1 MVVIVVVTGFMVV
14 VVTVVILVFVVLCCV
29 MFVVVVVV
37 VYWLAQIN
45 PIGRCRSSIQ
55 LHTAGLSQGFEFNLS
70 CFSKEYFRRI
80 LQLHFMLLFRAVS
93 FKVRNGWV
101 ISNKQFHFHLTMIF

>member
-1 MVVIVVVTGFMVV
+1 MVVVDIVTGFMVVVV

-55 LHTAGLSQGFEFNLS
+55 LHTAGCLKVLSSIQVFFQKIFQEDFATSLYASFQG
-70 CFSKEYFRRI
+70 CFFQGQKRLGNF
-80 LQLHFMLLFRAVS
+80 Q
-93 FKVRNGWV
+93 
-101 ISNKQFHFHLTMIF
+101 

>member
-1 MVVIVVVTGFMVV
+1 MVVVDVVTGFMV
-14 VVTVVILVFVVLCCV
+14 LCCV
-29 MFVVVVVV
+29 VFVV

-55 LHTAGLSQGFEFNLS
+55 LHTAGLSQGFEFNSS
-70 CFSKEYFRRI
+70 CFFKEYFRRI